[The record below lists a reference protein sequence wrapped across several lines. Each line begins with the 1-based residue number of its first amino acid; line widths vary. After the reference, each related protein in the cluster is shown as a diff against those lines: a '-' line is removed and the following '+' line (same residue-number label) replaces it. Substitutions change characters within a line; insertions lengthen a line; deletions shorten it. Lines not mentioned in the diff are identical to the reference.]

1 MKEKKYILC
10 ARGSFDVN
18 GGKASYD
25 QGTPQDQTEAATELI
40 FNRLFLIHLLQTK
53 QITKQHIIVTLPERK
68 FLYENI
74 FDNVINYD
82 PEINEYDYN
91 IVDCNIF
98 NKIKFK
104 PFYQHYERDKEIIHK
119 ITYNKEILSED
130 IGDFLVCVP
139 RLKVSDTRRNLSK
152 EYWADFISS
161 VKDKFDKIIVFGKG
175 NENLDDGLRV
185 KYVDTLQDYCSYI
198 HHRNCKHVVST
209 ISGPCHYVQQFGNS
223 SNNTI
228 LTMIDNL
235 GLTDSHGSSP
245 CYFHPCINFTKVK
258 INFIKNHLPTPE
270 NLSTTITQL

>member
-139 RLKVSDTRRNLSK
+139 RLKVSDTFR
-152 EYWADFISS
+152 
-161 VKDKFDKIIVFGKG
+161 
-175 NENLDDGLRV
+175 
-185 KYVDTLQDYCSYI
+185 
-198 HHRNCKHVVST
+198 H
-209 ISGPCHYVQQFGNS
+209 
-223 SNNTI
+223 
-228 LTMIDNL
+228 
-235 GLTDSHGSSP
+235 
-245 CYFHPCINFTKVK
+245 
-258 INFIKNHLPTPE
+258 
-270 NLSTTITQL
+270 